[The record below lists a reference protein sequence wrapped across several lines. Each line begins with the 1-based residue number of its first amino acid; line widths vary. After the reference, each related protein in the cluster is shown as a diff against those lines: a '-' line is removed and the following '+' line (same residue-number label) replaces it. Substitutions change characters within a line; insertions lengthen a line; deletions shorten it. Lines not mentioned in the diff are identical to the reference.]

1 VLGEPDDAQLVA
13 EVVVAQLRVPV
24 QNRRDSVGKAGPG
37 QPDGSTSPMTRSTTT
52 SSPIFTTARGRR
64 GRGGERRPP
73 AARRIPAWLLYDVE
87 KGVANRIVLGVAAMH
102 MTRRSRR

>member
-24 QNRRDSVGKAGPG
+24 QNRRDSVGRAGPG

-64 GRGGERRPP
+64 GPRWR
-73 AARRIPAWLLYDVE
+73 AAAAGREEDPCL
-87 KGVANRIVLGVAAMH
+87 VAI
-102 MTRRSRR
+102 